1 MYKLLSFDV
10 FGTLINTPPAVA
22 KAFRAI
28 LDEAGASSVD
38 PGPFAGY
45 WEERNIAHYY
55 EPYRSYRE
63 IGRLSLEEAFRHFGI
78 ARRIG

>member
-10 FGTLINTPPAVA
+10 YGTLMDTPTVSA

-28 LDEAGASSVD
+28 LADAGASNVD
-38 PGPFAGY
+38 PVAFGGY

-55 EPYRSYRE
+55 EPYRSYKE
-63 IGRLSLEEAFRHFGI
+63 IGRL
-78 ARRIG
+78 